1 MNIVIVVHYLFPHIT
16 GTDVG
21 AYEQAKRYV
30 RLGHSVTMVS
40 SNLHHSV
47 PEEVKDG
54 IMIRRVWAA
63 NFLERVGIPYPLFSP
78 ALFTVLRRI
87 IKQADIVHV
96 HGMLYMSSIIAI
108 RLAKFY
114 KKPVVLTQTAP
125 DKYHFRPKETSNIVL
140 KLTDTIKKVIIA
152 VLESLSL
159 YIGKR
164 NLALSD
170 QITVLSLPLKDM
182 LREELGIK
190 EERIEYISNGVDTDL
205 FYPPSPEQ
213 KSALR
218 RKRNLPEHEPVI
230 LSIGR
235 FVPKKGLDIFIGA
248 ADPAYRLV
256 LVSRGNFSP
265 YLKKAQGTV
274 TILEPMPQEHLREL
288 YQACD
293 IFVLAAAGEDV
304 FSLVLMEAMACGL
317 PVITSNDPFYRNYVD
332 EAYVS
337 LVENTSENIRQT
349 IKKIMHDKNLYAEM
363 SRYSRTTA
371 QERFSWESRIQ
382 AYVTVYNRLVGQKQ
396 QPGVPG

>member
-30 RLGHSVTMVS
+30 RRGHSVTMVS
-40 SNLHHSV
+40 SNLHHSAS
-47 PEEVKDG
+47 EEIKDG
-54 IMIRRVWAA
+54 VRIRRVWAV

-78 ALFTVLRRI
+78 ALFSVLQRE

-108 RLAKFY
+108 RLAKYY

-125 DKYHFRPKETSNIVL
+125 DKYHFRPKETSNILL
-140 KLTDTIKKVIIA
+140 KLADTIKKVIITA
-152 VLESLSL
+152 LESFSL

-170 QITVLSLPLKDM
+170 QITVLSLPLKNM
-182 LREELGIK
+182 LMDLGIK
-190 EERIEYISNGVDTDL
+190 EQRVEYISNGVDTDL
-205 FYPPSPEQ
+205 FCPPSPEQ
-213 KSALR
+213 KEALR
-218 RKRNLPEHEPVI
+218 RKWNLPEHEPVI

-256 LVSRGNFSP
+256 LVSRGNFNP

-274 TILEPMPQEHLREL
+274 TILEPMAQEQLREV

-349 IKKIMHDKNLYAEM
+349 IKKIMHDKNLYAQM
-363 SRYSRTTA
+363 SRYSRITA
-371 QERFSWESRIQ
+371 QERFSWEGRIQ
-382 AYVTVYNRLVGQKQ
+382 AYETVYNRLVGQKQ
-396 QPGVPG
+396 QPGAAG